1 MEEVRRYMTNMKGIK
16 KLLLILAILLPMA
29 ATGLFLFK
37 TLDAKQG
44 LTSSQVNCIL
54 KDSRGF
60 VWFGT
65 PAGLYRYD
73 GYVFKNYQSNSQ
85 DGSTLPDSYILSVQE
100 ALDGNLWIETA
111 SGYCIYHPQTE
122 TFERDMKQVLGRM
135 GIEGEPKIIFID
147 RHKNLWAAIP
157 NKGVVAYNMQQQLL
171 HEFGYTNDSHGVPQG
186 NICSI
191 TDCRDGAIMVYDD
204 GRMVCCDVMHQVQ
217 TVWQTDYV
225 ANQHIR
231 KTKSLKAFADQ
242 QENIWL
248 YGQGTLFIYNK
259 NTNEWDT
266 SFGDQLGLSG
276 IGVDHAVNSV
286 TGDRQGNVW
295 IGTDRDGLIHT
306 TTTNHELTSVQPR
319 NLNDL
324 QWITETVGIQSLYV
338 DDTDLLWV
346 GTEKSGVA
354 YCGNSIY
361 KFDSK
366 LLGDV
371 SCMTEDANGNMWYGT
386 SDKGV
391 VGYEGPLAS
400 KKTTCMET
408 TPDGSIWVGSRQ
420 NGLTRIKNGGVTI
433 YSTATDSMRTLIDDH
448 VNALCAD
455 KTGNLWIATNGGLQV
470 YNPTMN
476 SFSSYTRENGKL
488 NTNSI
493 TDLFYAKNNMLLVGT
508 AEGLVMLDL
517 STTDKK
523 LLTGNS
529 TNLKQFTSNYITQV
543 IQDSR
548 GLIWVGTREGVN
560 ILNLEDDDLDY
571 LTKREGL
578 SNNAISGLAE
588 DKNHNIWIT
597 TSNGVT
603 RVVVQRNHETGKN
616 NYGLYNYDTSDGLQS
631 NEFNVG
637 SIITKKD
644 GNVVFGGLYGINWV
658 RQQTKGDT
666 ESLPRVMLTQL
677 FIGEEEIQTGHVYQE
692 HVPLPQAL
700 NESNRIELANNQNTF
715 TIKFSTGNYNQSEKL
730 QFMYWMEGLDDDWRN
745 GDALSHGVTFTD
757 LSSGKY
763 ILHVKA
769 ISAEGAVSNQERT
782 LEIQI
787 LRPWWSSWWMIIIYV
802 LIVGLVI
809 FMWFY
814 GIKKLKEIWQ
824 RKKNVIDQL
833 KRQREEIKIASD
845 ELRQPMARMT
855 SIIGDLAMKEQT
867 LEGQEQLN
875 SLHFQMLQVITRISE
890 MQSTLENPEAKAVL
904 SVNERMG
911 LNDKGEVN
919 LPQIA
924 ESELTYEIKP
934 REIEATNTSKKFIV
948 VFIDDNESFLG
959 FIQKQLQNIYD
970 LRIYNNIAVAA
981 EDIKVMMADLVIC
994 KQDMLEMTGS
1004 ELCNIIKTTPT
1015 TERTKFIL
1023 MTDYVL
1029 TPQDMKNQ
1037 NITLAADDMLAKPF
1051 NIQEAV
1057 MRFNKVLGIAP
1068 IELDHNVIE
1077 GGETRM
1083 LESQNSSMTTS
1094 TFYFDESENKVKET
1108 TTDEDIANKSVTED
1122 MPIENAP
1129 ALKTESALT
1138 TDLYGENETL
1148 GDYSMN
1154 NVMDQQLM
1162 QNIEQYVLHNMSR
1175 GNISLDELANAMG
1188 MGRVPFFHKVRAIT
1202 TKTPTEVVRDLRLKH
1217 ACTLLVR
1224 TNINMNELAA
1234 NVGFMT
1240 AENFASVFK
1249 DKFGIMPLE
1258 YRLRH
1263 RKE

>member
-1 MEEVRRYMTNMKGIK
+1 
-16 KLLLILAILLPMA
+16 MA

-259 NTNEWDT
+259 NTNEWNT
-266 SFGDQLGLSG
+266 NFGDQLGLSG

-493 TDLFYAKNNMLLVGT
+493 TDLFYAKDNTLLVGT
-508 AEGLVMLDL
+508 AEGLIKLNL
-517 STTDKK
+517 STTDKE

-658 RQQTKGDT
+658 RHQTKGDT

-934 REIEATNTSKKFIV
+934 REVEATNTSKKFIV

-1240 AENFASVFK
+1240 AENFASIFK

-1263 RKE
+1263 HKE

>member
-1 MEEVRRYMTNMKGIK
+1 MTNMKGIK
-16 KLLLILAILLPMA
+16 KILLILAVLVPMA
-29 ATGLFLFK
+29 AAGLFLFK

-259 NTNEWDT
+259 NTNEWNT

-700 NESNRIELANNQNTF
+700 NESNHIELANNQNTF

-1122 MPIENAP
+1122 MPTEKAP
-1129 ALKTESALT
+1129 ALKTETALT

-1240 AENFASVFK
+1240 AENFASIFK

>member
-1 MEEVRRYMTNMKGIK
+1 MTNMKGIK

-259 NTNEWDT
+259 NTNEWNT

-306 TTTNHELTSVQPR
+306 TTTNYELTSVQPR

-361 KFDSK
+361 KFDSQ

-571 LTKREGL
+571 LTKKEGL

-677 FIGEEEIQTGHVYQE
+677 FIGEEEIQTGHVYKE
-692 HVPLPQAL
+692 RVPLPQAL
-700 NESNRIELANNQNTF
+700 NESNHIELANNQNTF